1 MMISDDEN
9 PRKILIVDDD
19 PHIPRVLKMRLER
32 EGYDVTTAVNG
43 EQGLELFRA
52 GSFDLVMTDQMMPK
66 MTGIEF
72 AKKMREVQPEP
83 TIPVIFLT
91 GTMREEEL
99 DFFDSLE
106 NAHRIPKPPST
117 KLVLKLINSL
127 FDGTYRADEEE
138 GEDE

>member
-1 MMISDDEN
+1 MIPDEEKQK
-9 PRKILIVDDD
+9 KILIVDDD

-32 EGYDVTTAVNG
+32 EGYEVITAVNG
-43 EQGLELFRA
+43 ELGLELFQA

-72 AKKMREVQPEP
+72 AKRMREYQPEP

-91 GTMREEEL
+91 GTTREEEL
-99 DFFDSLE
+99 DFFDSME
-106 NAHRIPKPPST
+106 NAHRISKPPST
-117 KLVLKLINSL
+117 KQVVKLINSL
-127 FDGTYRADEEE
+127 FDGTWITDEEE